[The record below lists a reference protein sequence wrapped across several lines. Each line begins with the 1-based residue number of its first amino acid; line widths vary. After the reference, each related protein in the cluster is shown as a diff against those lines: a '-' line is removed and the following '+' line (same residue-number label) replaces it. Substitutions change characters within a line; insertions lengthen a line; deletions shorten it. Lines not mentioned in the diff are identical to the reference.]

1 MMPYML
7 VPRLQHFP
15 NIQAISLSLRQA
27 QFHETKKRA
36 GPLHWGTSVR
46 VNVHPGAGGIALIG
60 LLYNLAMC
68 NLIQTCFK
76 YYFSPYTY
84 FIVDIDNDFVRAVD
98 QLAPGGRLIIPVG
111 PEGGHQTLDQIDKV
125 TLFYIIL
132 YNIEDI
138 EILLSRIVSCF
149 AYIAL
154 IMISLLMLYCYV
166 IVIIF
171 IFIQDRTGI
180 ISRKT
185 LMGVNYVP
193 LTSIEKQLGE

>member
-1 MMPYML
+1 
-7 VPRLQHFP
+7 
-15 NIQAISLSLRQA
+15 
-27 QFHETKKRA
+27 
-36 GPLHWGTSVR
+36 
-46 VNVHPGAGGIALIG
+46 
-60 LLYNLAMC
+60 MC

-84 FIVDIDNDFVRAVD
+84 FIADIDNDFVRAVD

-132 YNIEDI
+132 FNIEDI

-154 IMISLLMLYCYV
+154 VMIILLMLYCYV
-166 IVIIF
+166 IVIIL